1 MDIERLNTVWDVWW
15 SGFKRWVLGMWL
27 GLRRGW
33 AVLFTTIELL
43 VLAVSPAC
51 HTAQRRAWW
60 AGHVWR
66 TTGRQLP
73 WFVLMAALMGVVLIQ
88 IVLVTASSYGLS
100 HFALEMV
107 VRVLVLELLPM
118 VTALF
123 VVLRCSLPLTAE
135 LSEQLL
141 HQDHE
146 ATTTKTPMMQSLRW
160 LADEVMPR
168 AWAAVFSVWLLTAI
182 SAVLALIL
190 AYGLTY
196 GLSLWGLESYSIMVG
211 RVFSLSVT
219 LVFTLKV
226 LAFSIA
232 VGVVPM
238 ASLSVQA
245 QWATAQGDTV
255 SWSGLELQGLVR
267 MTGVLLVVEL
277 LSLLGNYYS

>member
-1 MDIERLNTVWDVWW
+1 MGIERLNTVWDVWW
-15 SGFKRWVLGMWL
+15 AGLKRWAWGLWL
-27 GLRRGW
+27 ALRRGW
-33 AVLFTTIELL
+33 DVLFTTVELL

-51 HTAQRRAWW
+51 HTEQRRAWW
-60 AGHVWR
+60 ASHVWQ
-66 TTGRQLP
+66 TTGQQLP
-73 WFVLMAALMGVVLIQ
+73 WFILLAALMGVVLIQ
-88 IVLVTASSYGLS
+88 IVVVTASSYGLS

-107 VRVLVLELLPM
+107 VRVLVLELLPL

-123 VVLRCSLPLTAE
+123 VVLRCSLPLTAD

-146 ATTTKTPMMQSLRW
+146 ETTAKTPMMQSLRW

-182 SAVLALIL
+182 SVVLALVL
-190 AYGLTY
+190 AYVLSY
-196 GLSLWGLESYSIMVG
+196 GVTLWGVENYSVMVG
-211 RVFSLSVT
+211 RVFSPSIS
-219 LVFTLKV
+219 LVFVLKV

-245 QWATAQGDTV
+245 QWAAAQGEAV

-267 MTGVLLVVEL
+267 MTGVLLMVEL
-277 LSLLGNYYS
+277 LSLMGNYYA